1 MGGRTLSRLAV
12 STMSLVLTVLPA
24 DVAGVASADDS
35 ISDSKVV
42 RWVEKAVA
50 ERQPRPED
58 KRFDEIGWVT
68 DIRTAI
74 KLGMEHNR
82 PIFLTTGDGRINT
95 GRC

>member
-1 MGGRTLSRLAV
+1 MLARGTAYVAILAV
-12 STMSLVLTVLPA
+12 AIASVHAPTVATLA
-24 DVAGVASADDS
+24 AEDK

-42 RWVEKAVA
+42 RWVEKTVA

-58 KRFDEIGWVT
+58 RRFDEIAWVP

-74 KLGMEHNR
+74 KLGKEHNR
-82 PIFLTTGDGRINT
+82 PIFLLTGGGRINT

>member
-1 MGGRTLSRLAV
+1 MVERRISRVAILLAAFAA
-12 STMSLVLTVLPA
+12 SPVLTAAVW
-24 DVAGVASADDS
+24 ADDR
-35 ISDSKVV
+35 IPDSKVV
-42 RWVEKAVA
+42 RWVEKTVA

-74 KLGMEHNR
+74 TLGKEHNR
-82 PIFLTTGDGRINT
+82 PIFLNTGTGRINT